1 MRILLADSQPRV
13 RFALRVLLEQQPG
26 VEVVGEAAN
35 ASSLLGRLKETTP
48 DLLLLGWELPGL
60 AILDSLSAL
69 RGCCPGLRVI
79 ALSGQPEARRAA
91 LAAGADVFVSK
102 TDPPRKLL
110 AAIAGCASGRGAD
123 RPRGHTG
130 RCMGSQ

>member
-26 VEVVGEAAN
+26 VEVVGEAAD
-35 ASSLLGRLKETTP
+35 ASSLLARLKETTP

-60 AILDSLSAL
+60 ALLDSLSAL
-69 RGCCPGLRVI
+69 RGCCPDLRVI

-91 LAAGADVFVSK
+91 LDAGADMFVSK

-110 AAIAGCASGRGAD
+110 AAIAGCATGRGAD

-130 RCMGSQ
+130 RQMGSQ

>member
-26 VEVVGEAAN
+26 VEVVGEAAD
-35 ASSLLGRLKETTP
+35 ASSLLGRLKETAP

-60 AILDSLSAL
+60 AVLDSLSAL
-69 RGCCPGLRVI
+69 RECCPGLRVI
-79 ALSGQPEARRAA
+79 VLSGQPEARRVA

-102 TDPPRKLL
+102 TDPPRMLL
-110 AAIAGCASGRGAD
+110 AAIAGCSSERCAD
-123 RPRGHTG
+123 RPPGHTG